1 MSILYLQSLGHL
13 GSGSV
18 PIFSE
23 LLNFFLCF
31 WTLDYRGGDSPR
43 QRQIYF
49 CRRFLFLDYNIYLC
63 LIILK
68 NFLLLLLKEPRD
80 CEY

>member
-63 LIILK
+63 LIIYLIIFFYFYL
-68 NFLLLLLKEPRD
+68 NL
-80 CEY
+80 